1 MVAIHADRIHSL
13 SVGPRPAEARPNHL
27 PRGFAE
33 AQKAPR
39 HTARRD
45 NAQAA
50 PDRRQNHRRAGA
62 MRAWIMSLEGASRGY
77 ALDVSETGARLGG
90 VCSPLGLNERAL
102 CKIELRPNEEPLVVR
117 AEIVRN
123 DGQDAAVRFVDLN
136 LDEWFRLARFVDAAN
151 GRSC

>member
-1 MVAIHADRIHSL
+1 MVAIHADRLQSF
-13 SVGPRPAEARPNHL
+13 SVGPRPAEARSHL
-27 PRGFAE
+27 APRGFTDAH
-33 AQKAPR
+33 KAPR
-39 HTARRD
+39 HTPRRE
-45 NAQAA
+45 NAQAVV
-50 PDRRQNHRRAGA
+50 DRRQTHRRSGA

-136 LDEWFRLARFVDAAN
+136 LDEWFRLARFVDAARV
-151 GRSC
+151 G